1 MKRLVRLLALACLS
15 AALVACGPPRK
26 SVFPPTVTIQE
37 LHAVPGKPWK
47 LTVRVQNN
55 SYGEM
60 DFSALDAS
68 LHVADLPPMPMGKA
82 IELDVPAFAADVVE
96 LEITPTAPM
105 AAAIAAIA
113 NKGSSGSV
121 AYRVD
126 GLMMAKP
133 EQEKK
138 QRPFDFQ
145 ARGWLSPVPGIPD
158 TYR

>member
-1 MKRLVRLLALACLS
+1 
-15 AALVACGPPRK
+15 
-26 SVFPPTVTIQE
+26 
-37 LHAVPGKPWK
+37 
-47 LTVRVQNN
+47 
-55 SYGEM
+55 
-60 DFSALDAS
+60 
-68 LHVADLPPMPMGKA
+68 MGKA